1 MITAD
6 CVLVVRARS
15 LALFRYPQLE
25 DSPTT
30 THAPLAKHSFGWV
43 DGVAVR
49 TIISPSSRDGSLLP
63 LSILI
68 RTEPDDPWAADEDHD
83 LRLYTLYPTDGS
95 SALPYIFPPVHT
107 ANVPS
112 TRGSLQCSDLC
123 LGAHGT
129 AVWVQP
135 QDRSA
140 AGLLHAMQEDAH
152 APVAR
157 KNERLMCAVF
167 PGPLFRGDSSEVE
180 AESKTIAPRA
190 LCVNEL
196 NNWKALDYDEVRGR
210 VAMGSTRGKVTV
222 LSLV

>member
-1 MITAD
+1 
-6 CVLVVRARS
+6 
-15 LALFRYPQLE
+15 
-25 DSPTT
+25 
-30 THAPLAKHSFGWV
+30 
-43 DGVAVR
+43 
-49 TIISPSSRDGSLLP
+49 
-63 LSILI
+63 
-68 RTEPDDPWAADEDHD
+68 
-83 LRLYTLYPTDGS
+83 
-95 SALPYIFPPVHT
+95 
-107 ANVPS
+107 
-112 TRGSLQCSDLC
+112 
-123 LGAHGT
+123 
-129 AVWVQP
+129 
-135 QDRSA
+135 
-140 AGLLHAMQEDAH
+140 MQEDAH